1 MSTRRDC
8 LALSPS
14 WDARSLST
22 KSGFFSSASRRL
34 SCCSTAIGRDA
45 PQESLLL
52 RGYVPRSPL
61 GSSRFPP
68 VLSPINLVPTRF
80 DAFAFR
86 DISDHCLCV
95 RRRPGKLVSKEK
107 TEGDQWALDIQIIF
121 HIIEKPQL
129 IHFAQINFGGVFE
142 DKAAD
147 ILLMDQ
153 VAVAVLL
160 RASCRASEF
169 SLQMAALDPAGY
181 CMGIDPQRLRKA
193 VAGVEAPVI
202 LEPHSFQLEVD
213 SSYRAC
219 ISGRFQLEAD
229 AFIAHPCV
237 AGENLPFPLAPRQLF
252 RAGKTQFTG
261 TLFQSPMRHADFLC
275 QRPDAR
281 ARLRL
286 RRAEVDFSD
295 EMVDLVAE
303 HVLAAALGFTSA
315 TIVAAD
321 CGRTN
326 RSSFVYA

>member
-1 MSTRRDC
+1 MVGAGAGTGLRIAPTGCSCSIRVVSCMVFPPRMEIGKTSRQRG
-8 LALSPS
+8 LRFSRVGYA
-14 WDARSLST
+14 A
-22 KSGFFSSASRRL
+22 SGGSAPDIIRRL
-34 SCCSTAIGRDA
+34 RLCNWAITWLWCSSCAHEAVGQD
-45 PQESLLL
+45 
-52 RGYVPRSPL
+52 
-61 GSSRFPP
+61 
-68 VLSPINLVPTRF
+68 
-80 DAFAFR
+80 
-86 DISDHCLCV
+86 
-95 RRRPGKLVSKEK
+95 
-107 TEGDQWALDIQIIF
+107 
-121 HIIEKPQL
+121 IEKPQL

-252 RAGKTQFTG
+252 RSGQTQLTSA
-261 TLFQSPMRHADFLC
+261 LLQSPMRHADFLC
-275 QRPDAR
+275 QQPDAR
-281 ARLRL
+281 ARLCL

-303 HVLAAALGFTSA
+303 DVLAAALGFTST

-321 CGRTN
+321 CGRTK
-326 RSSFVYA
+326 